1 MKYSRF
7 ISYIFMILL
16 LYGCSDTWL
25 DRMWLQNVDNESKIE
40 ENSERIATLEEMVSM
55 ANTDISSL
63 QTLVYAIR
71 DSDSITSVNEFSED
85 GRSGYIVSFKSGKSI
100 RIYDG
105 IDGKDRPMP
114 EIGIKEDADG
124 KYCWTIGG
132 EWLVDENGSRVS
144 CEGKDAIVPEV
155 RISDGY
161 WEISYDEGNTWTEI
175 GRADGQ
181 NKDTLFESI
190 ETTGSEVIFNLSDG
204 TSFTLPLYCG
214 VSIEFDI
221 EGDETGIEARKEIY
235 VNYVVTNAT
244 EKTVVTAA
252 SDGNYRVR
260 VDRKNISEGTIVI
273 TSPKFY
279 EDGHVSVSVYDGNG
293 YSMTRIINFY
303 EREISFPNGLEY
315 RVPAR
320 GTTITIPL
328 SANFDYNIEIPA
340 APWLYEQQSQ
350 TRAEMQDR
358 TITVTAEMNND
369 FIERTG
375 IVELIA
381 LNNPDEPQSEITVIQ
396 SAADFSI
403 DRKRFVLMSGEQQFR
418 CTVRTSLDIEV
429 SDISEDWLTYSLD
442 RQEENVFIISGS
454 VSANSGAGREAE
466 IRISNRNTGSYLDAI
481 EIVQLQ
487 DGAENPDD
495 MIFSVRAN
503 QVNDYTVCLPLSG
516 NVDCIVDWG
525 DGNTEHVTSEKPNHF
540 YDVSDATDFIVRISG
555 AVTSLSSNDIKALSV
570 TKVLQWG
577 KTGLNSMNQAFYGNS
592 LLTSIPTDDN
602 GAFSDVGS
610 FSEAFGNCTNLTEIP
625 SGIFRFCGNA
635 STFYRAFSGCKSLT
649 VVPDNLFSGCS
660 SADNFGSAF
669 SYCSSLQYIPE
680 NIFNGCTNVIDFGCL
695 FENCTSLREI
705 PERIFWDCINVSS
718 FRGLF
723 WKASIETVPEK
734 IFWNCEDVTSFNR
747 AFASCNSLIYVPVNV
762 FDNNR
767 KVTDFE
773 YAFSSCNNL
782 GGESPYTI
790 IAGIKYHLYERYKA
804 PDYFVTPLNFGY
816 CFSGSKNLSDYGD
829 MPEEWK

>member
-155 RISDGY
+155 RITDGY
-161 WEISYDEGNTWTEI
+161 WEVSYDEGNTWAEI
-175 GRADGQ
+175 GKADGQ
-181 NKDTLFESI
+181 DKDTLFESI
-190 ETTGSEVIFNLSDG
+190 EITGSEVIFNLSDG
-204 TSFTLPLYCG
+204 TSFTLPLYGG

-320 GTTITIPL
+320 GATITIPL

-340 APWLYEQQSQ
+340 APWLYEQQSN

-429 SDISEDWLTYSLD
+429 SDIPEDWLTYSLD

-503 QVNDYTVCLPLSG
+503 QANDYTVYLPLYG

-525 DGNTEHVTSEKPNHF
+525 DGHSEHVTSGIPCHF
-540 YDVSDATDFIVRISG
+540 YDVPDATDFTVRISG
-555 AVTSLSSNDIKALSV
+555 TVTSLSSNDIKAPSV
-570 TKVLQWG
+570 TEVLQWG
-577 KTGLNSMNQAFYGNS
+577 RTGLTYMEYAFVRNN
-592 LLTSIPTDDN
+592 LLTSIPSDDN
-602 GAFSDVGS
+602 GSFAEVENFTGAFED
-610 FSEAFGNCTNLTEIP
+610 CRNLAAIP
-625 SGIFRFCGNA
+625 SGIFRFCTNVI
-635 STFYRAFSGCKSLT
+635 SFQNTFSRCYSLT
-649 VVPDNLFSGCS
+649 AIPDGLFSGCYSVVNFSGTFS
-660 SADNFGSAF
+660 SCQALRA
-669 SYCSSLQYIPE
+669 IPE
-680 NIFNGCTNVIDFGCL
+680 DLFKGCRNVTVFDLL
-695 FENCTSLREI
+695 FENCTMVSEI
-705 PERIFWDCINVSS
+705 PA
-718 FRGLF
+718 GLF
-723 WKASIETVPEK
+723 LNSQKVTSCYAVFRNTGITAVPEG
-734 IFWNCEDVTSFNR
+734 IFDQFHYVTTYTNVFE
-747 AFASCNSLIYVPVNV
+747 SCSKLKYVPADLFSNSNMVQN
-762 FDNNR
+762 FSA
-767 KVTDFE
+767 
-773 YAFSSCNNL
+773 AFFGCSNME
-782 GGESPYTI
+782 GESPYTVI
-790 IAGIKYHLYERYKA
+790 DGIKCHLYERYDK
-804 PDYFVTPLNFGY
+804 PDYFSIPVETSG
-816 CFSGSKNLSDYGD
+816 CFSGCTGLADYLEIPD
-829 MPEEWK
+829 NWK